1 MQIGPERP
9 DERGRVPATA
19 VASHGTGGTGGHG
32 WGHRRLLAGR
42 FWRLWVPEGLRCED
56 GVCSGYGV
64 QDARLWC
71 RTGTQ
76 PAPRPPLPMHG
87 LGMGWFWVPLPGA
100 GSAQPY
106 CRAQGGCMGLCRPQI
121 PPVRPPGCLWG
132 ISKLLGVS
140 KPRHR
145 AHRAPSPG
153 CAACSTERESKEG
166 MGCVGFAKDRPFP
179 LPFEQRHGPAA
190 VLLCS
195 GEIQPNSASCKVWGS
210 FGGFTDALTLVH
222 P

>member
-71 RTGTQ
+71 KDWHAAC
-76 PAPRPPLPMHG
+76 PASPPSHAWVGNGMVLGPSSQCRFSPALLQGSGGLHG
-87 LGMGWFWVPLPGA
+87 AVQTPNPPSETPGVSVGNIQA
-100 GSAQPY
+100 A
-106 CRAQGGCMGLCRPQI
+106 
-121 PPVRPPGCLWG
+121 
-132 ISKLLGVS
+132 GVS

-145 AHRAPSPG
+145 APEEILQPRMCCLQHGEGKQGGDGVRGVRQGSPFS
-153 CAACSTERESKEG
+153 ST
-166 MGCVGFAKDRPFP
+166 
-179 LPFEQRHGPAA
+179 L
-190 VLLCS
+190 
-195 GEIQPNSASCKVWGS
+195 
-210 FGGFTDALTLVH
+210 
-222 P
+222 

>member
-71 RTGTQ
+71 KDWHAACPASPPSHAWVGNGMVLGPSSQCRFSPALLQGSGGLHGAVQTPNPPSETPGVSVGNIQAAGGEQT
-76 PAPRPPLPMHG
+76 PAPCSRGDPTAQDVLLAARRGKARRGWGAWGSPRIALFLYPLSKDM
-87 LGMGWFWVPLPGA
+87 
-100 GSAQPY
+100 AQP
-106 CRAQGGCMGLCRPQI
+106 
-121 PPVRPPGCLWG
+121 
-132 ISKLLGVS
+132 
-140 KPRHR
+140 
-145 AHRAPSPG
+145 
-153 CAACSTERESKEG
+153 
-166 MGCVGFAKDRPFP
+166 
-179 LPFEQRHGPAA
+179 
-190 VLLCS
+190 LCS
-195 GEIQPNSASCKVWGS
+195 SAPGKFNPILPRARCGDRLV
-210 FGGFTDALTLVH
+210 ALRTR
-222 P
+222 